1 MLEQDSQ
8 NIDALASQIRAY
20 IDSSDLTRARQTL
33 ERVRAEDRQNYGLR
47 QQRAL
52 LLALEGKKGE
62 AAAEMDAGLQQFAEI
77 QIFGPALAADF
88 FAVTGDVDKALEWLD
103 RAVRM
108 GDDREEYLVGI
119 RC

>member
-1 MLEQDSQ
+1 M
-8 NIDALASQIRAY
+8 
-20 IDSSDLTRARQTL
+20 DLTRARQTL

-62 AAAEMDAGLQQFAEI
+62 AAAEMDAGLQQFAEM

-103 RAVRM
+103 QRFGWVTTAR
-108 GDDREEYLVGI
+108 RTCVGI